1 MDCCMFG
8 NGLENVLPL
17 IIISLSIVGI
27 VSSEGLVYGSL
38 PHYQIGLRFAISRE
52 SFGKLEALSSVI
64 RDCHAK

>member
-1 MDCCMFG
+1 MFG
-8 NGLENVLPL
+8 NGLEEVLPL

-27 VSSEGLVYGSL
+27 VSPEGLVDESL
-38 PHYQIGLRFAISRE
+38 PQYQIGLRFAISRE